1 MKFGKKQKRFW
12 FHMDNFGICESAE
25 GGCDTSGRTE
35 PPPSLRHFGEE
46 TESGAGG
53 CWAGTRGC
61 DPALRSWVSMDLTSP
76 PLPLQDNGFSVTTTD
91 SSGTPK
97 DEMGRL
103 KEELEKWKEEVEK
116 AEKAKADLLLCKVS
130 ADEECIKAEEKLIQ
144 LKNLQEKQHKEM
156 MLSRDT
162 YEREIFALNQGN
174 AELKREMEKLREDLA
189 GCGSVLSPGGQIKKK
204 VAEMKMKFSHTEDM
218 KDDYPDVNTHCV
230 FGVATKIPFRL
241 NQNQALLTFED
252 EEVAQR
258 LIKMGKHTVNLD
270 SKITDVR
277 VKPFTLEM
285 GIKFELH
292 VTISGKKINVSDV
305 PELPI
310 PEDWMRDKL
319 ELNFYKSKQGGGGE
333 VENVSY
339 DRQSG
344 TAVVT
349 FLTPGAANGFVRC
362 TEYPFFVNGR
372 RYRLSVSPNS
382 CAHLEKFQLY
392 CGVSKKTIL
401 LKGIPEMED
410 DEESIQD
417 MIEIHF
423 QKPSNNGGEIEKIKY
438 VSKGVTCV
446 CFEEDT

>member
-1 MKFGKKQKRFW
+1 MVWPKCLNAFKK
-12 FHMDNFGICESAE
+12 N
-25 GGCDTSGRTE
+25 
-35 PPPSLRHFGEE
+35 EE
-46 TESGAGG
+46 
-53 CWAGTRGC
+53 
-61 DPALRSWVSMDLTSP
+61 
-76 PLPLQDNGFSVTTTD
+76 
-91 SSGTPK
+91 
-97 DEMGRL
+97 
-103 KEELEKWKEEVEK
+103 EEVEK
-116 AEKAKADLLLCKVS
+116 AEQAKADLLLCKVS
-130 ADEECIKAEEKLIQ
+130 ADEEYIKAEEKLIQ
-144 LKNLQEKQHKEM
+144 LKNLQEKQHKDM
-156 MLSRDT
+156 MMSRDT
-162 YEREIFALNQGN
+162 YE
-174 AELKREMEKLREDLA
+174 
-189 GCGSVLSPGGQIKKK
+189 IKKK
-204 VAEMKMKFSHTEDM
+204 VAEMKMKFSHMEDM

-252 EEVAQR
+252 EEAEFDCFLYSGQRLIPTAVTLVKCTHQR

-270 SKITDVR
+270 SKITDVH

-292 VTISGKKINVSDV
+292 VTISGKKINVSDI
-305 PELPI
+305 PELSI

-372 RYRLSVSPNS
+372 CYRLSVSPNS
-382 CAHLEKFQLY
+382 CTHLEKFQLY

-401 LKGIPEMED
+401 LKGIQEIED